1 LAPVPEPPDS
11 ATPQTPSRATRPR
24 RARKFVL
31 PEHHHDEQL
40 DERATEHIEAFLEGP
55 EATPRRRG
63 EDLKRARR
71 PIELDT
77 RPDWMAAVRLE
88 GARHL
93 RYGRP
98 VSVLLIELRQA
109 SNGSSTADG
118 IARRL
123 GEVIRAEARETDRAV
138 RTGALTFRVLLPE
151 TGGRAAR
158 ALAERLDRGFRVGAD
173 GPSGPA
179 ELCVEVATA
188 PRGESLEDAVADA
201 EARLAVKT
209 AR

>member
-1 LAPVPEPPDS
+1 VPDPRDP
-11 ATPQTPSRATRPR
+11 ATPNAPSRPARPR
-24 RARKFVL
+24 RVKKFVL

-40 DERATEHIEAFLEGP
+40 DERATEHIEAFLDGP
-55 EATPRRRG
+55 EANLRRRA
-63 EDLKRARR
+63 EDVKRPRR

-77 RPDWMAAVRLE
+77 RPDWMAALRLE
-88 GARHL
+88 DARHV

-98 VSVLLIELRQA
+98 VSVLLIELRQGA
-109 SNGSSTADG
+109 HGSAVDR

-123 GEVIRAEARETDRAV
+123 GDVIRAEARETDRAV

-158 ALAERLDRGFRVGAD
+158 SLAERLDRGFRAGAD
-173 GPSGPA
+173 GLAGPV

-188 PRGESLEDAVADA
+188 LRTGTLDEAIA
-201 EARLAVKT
+201 EAESRLATRT
-209 AR
+209 AAR

>member
-1 LAPVPEPPDS
+1 MPDPADS
-11 ATPQTPSRATRPR
+11 ATSATPSRPTRPR
-24 RARKFVL
+24 RAPKFVL
-31 PEHHHDEQL
+31 PDHHHDEQL

-55 EATPRRRG
+55 EATPRRRA

-77 RPDWMAAVRLE
+77 RPDWIAAVRLE

-98 VSVLLIELRQA
+98 VSILLIELRQA
-109 SNGSSTADG
+109 AHGSTADR

-123 GEVIRAEARETDRAV
+123 GDVIRAEARETDRAV

-173 GPSGPA
+173 GPAGPA

-188 PRGESLEDAVADA
+188 ARGETLEDALA
-201 EARLAVKT
+201 EAETRLAART
-209 AR
+209 AAR

>member
-1 LAPVPEPPDS
+1 LAPVPDPADS
-11 ATPQTPSRATRPR
+11 ATPSTPSRPTRPR

-40 DERATEHIEAFLEGP
+40 DERAAEHIEAFLDGP
-55 EATPRRRG
+55 EATPRRRA

-77 RPDWMAAVRLE
+77 RPDWLAAVRFE

-109 SNGSSTADG
+109 VHGSGADG

-123 GEVIRAEARETDRAV
+123 GDVIRAEARETDRAV

-188 PRGESLEDAVADA
+188 PRGETLEDAVVEA
-201 EARLAVKT
+201 ERRLAVKT

>member
-1 LAPVPEPPDS
+1 LAPVPEPADS
-11 ATPQTPSRATRPR
+11 ATPSKPSRPTRPR

-40 DERATEHIEAFLEGP
+40 DERAAEHIEAFLDGP
-55 EATPRRRG
+55 EATPRPRA

-77 RPDWMAAVRLE
+77 RPDWLAALRFE

-109 SNGSSTADG
+109 VHGSGADA

-123 GEVIRAEARETDRAV
+123 GDVIRAEARETDRAV

-188 PRGESLEDAVADA
+188 PRGETLEDAVVEA
-201 EARLAVKT
+201 ERRMAVKT

>member
-1 LAPVPEPPDS
+1 
-11 ATPQTPSRATRPR
+11 
-24 RARKFVL
+24 VL

-40 DERATEHIEAFLEGP
+40 DERSTEHIEAFLEGP
-55 EATPRRRG
+55 EATPRRRA
-63 EDLKRARR
+63 EDLKRVRR

-109 SNGSSTADG
+109 ANGSAADG

-123 GEVIRAEARETDRAV
+123 GEVIRAEARETDRAL

-158 ALAERLDRGFRVGAD
+158 ALAERLDRGFRVGSD

-188 PRGESLEDAVADA
+188 PRGETLEDAITEA
-201 EARLAVKT
+201 ETRLGAKT
-209 AR
+209 ARYAPER